1 VLYHGRN
8 LAFHEHSTDPDPLPV
23 NAVYYHHLD
32 HLGTPQALTDQTG
45 AIAWQA
51 HYLPF
56 GHTLDTVT
64 DTDQP
69 IRFPGQ
75 FVDAAAG
82 AVYNYHRWY
91 EPGTGR
97 YLRSDPIGLEGGIN
111 TYLYANANA
120 IRFSDPLGLS
130 PLFNP
135 NFWIRIGQG
144 IAALT
149 RLVRPSR
156 PVPPFLPP
164 GPIPNHAGTDIPIDV
179 PIPPMASEG
188 GGDNVIPFPG
198 STPDGDSCPVEDP
211 EGPVQCELWRNSLI
225 LEEIRIREDSRGA
238 PPGADQIAHARG
250 IRERKRAWN
259 RAVDEYNSRC
269 PRKIGR
275 RFPDV

>member
-32 HLGTPQALTDQTG
+32 HLGTPQVLTDQTG
-45 AIAWQA
+45 TIAWQA

-56 GHTLDTVT
+56 GHTLDTV
-64 DTDQP
+64 TDQP

-120 IRFSDPLGLS
+120 IRFSDPHGLS

-144 IAALT
+144 IAALA
-149 RLVRPSR
+149 RLARPSR
-156 PVPPFLPP
+156 PVPPFFPP
-164 GPIPNHAGTDIPIDV
+164 GPIPNHPGTDIPIDV
-179 PIPPMASEG
+179 PLPPGNFGVPTTVLPEPLRAESNAIPH
-188 GGDNVIPFPG
+188 
-198 STPDGDSCPVEDP
+198 VEDLCHQIYEADLRACIILYAP
-211 EGPVQCELWRNSLI
+211 NGLIPDDVRLVDCALEAKDRLEGCIESC
-225 LEEIRIREDSRGA
+225 RE
-238 PPGADQIAHARG
+238 
-250 IRERKRAWN
+250 
-259 RAVDEYNSRC
+259 
-269 PRKIGR
+269 
-275 RFPDV
+275 